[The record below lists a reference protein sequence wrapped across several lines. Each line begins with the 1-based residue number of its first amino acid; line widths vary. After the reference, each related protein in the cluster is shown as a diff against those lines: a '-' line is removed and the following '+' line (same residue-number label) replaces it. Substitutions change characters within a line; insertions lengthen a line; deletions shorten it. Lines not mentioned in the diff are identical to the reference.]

1 MPRHVAP
8 MLATSGDL
16 PADQQR
22 WAFEVKWDGVRAL
35 AYIKDGQLTLESRN
49 LADITDRYPE
59 LGEMAPAIGKS
70 HAVILDGE
78 IVAFDEAGRPS
89 FQRLQA
95 RMHLTGKE
103 EIRQRRAEVP
113 VAYLLFDVLWLDGKS
128 LIELSYVD
136 RRELLAELV
145 EPGPSPWQVAP
156 SHVGEGSAVAH
167 ATREQGLEGVVA
179 KRLDS
184 PYEPGRRSRLWIKT
198 KNFLRQD
205 FVIGGWV
212 PGQGGRTGQIG
223 SLMLGYYDDSGVLQ
237 YAGKVGTGFTQQE
250 LERLARLL
258 RPLAQTE
265 NPFAE
270 TPPDWRIAHYTEPK
284 LVAQVSYGHWTAAG
298 QVRHSSYHGLRDDM
312 PPEQV
317 RREESPP
324 LPPQG
329 DT

>member
-1 MPRHVAP
+1 

-35 AYIKDGQLTLESRN
+35 AYVKNGQLTLESRN
-49 LADITDRYPE
+49 LADITARYPE
-59 LGEMAPAIGKS
+59 LGGMGSAIGTT
-70 HAVILDGE
+70 HRAILDGE
-78 IVAFDEAGRPS
+78 VVAFDEAGRPS
-89 FQRLQA
+89 FQQLQA
-95 RMHLTGKE
+95 RMHLTGRE
-103 EIRQRRAEVP
+103 EIRQRQAEVP
-113 VAYLLFDVLWLDGKS
+113 VAYLLFDVLWVDDGWV
-128 LIELSYVD
+128 IERPYAA
-136 RRELLAELV
+136 RRELLARLI
-145 EPGPSPWQVAP
+145 EPGPTPWQVAP
-156 SHVGEGSAVAH
+156 SHTGEGTALAEAS
-167 ATREQGLEGVVA
+167 RQQGLEGVVA

-184 PYEPGRRSRLWIKT
+184 PYEPGRRSRWWIKT
-198 KNFLRQD
+198 KNFLRHD

-270 TPPDWRIAHYTEPK
+270 TPPDWRVAHYTEPK

-312 PPEQV
+312 PAEQV

-324 LPPQG
+324 LAPPLPPQG
-329 DT
+329 DP